1 MSQPVI
7 RPTRDNRRGIPKKQ
21 TRFIMKFKRQ
31 TMESRLRAQGAL
43 VTTQEQVDRI
53 MAQAPPEIGA
63 EWLKLF
69 GPYLPFVPKQLQC
82 EPVQVGQ
89 SGVE

>member
-1 MSQPVI
+1 MSRPVI
-7 RPTRDNRRGIPKKQ
+7 RPTPDGRRGIPKKQ
-21 TRFIMKFKRQ
+21 TRFVMKFKRQ

-43 VTTQEQVDRI
+43 VTTQEQVDKI
-53 MAQAPPEIGA
+53 LAQAPPEIGA

-69 GPYLPFVPKQLQC
+69 GPYLLFVPRQLRVD
-82 EPVQVGQ
+82 PVQPGQ

>member
-7 RPTRDNRRGIPKKQ
+7 RPTRDGRRGIPKKQ
-21 TRFIMKFKRQ
+21 TRFIVKFKRQ

-43 VTTQEQVDRI
+43 ITTQEQVDRI
-53 MAQAPPEIGA
+53 LAQAPPEIGK

-69 GPYLPFVPKQLQC
+69 GPYLPFVPRQLRV
-82 EPVQVGQ
+82 EPVQPGQ
-89 SGVE
+89 ESA